1 MPKHSALA
9 KRSAAASAAAS
20 VLLVLLSFLLVLLST
35 APASYAQTAS
45 APYVQREAPASVTGR
60 VREGERGVAGIVV
73 ALMSSDPSQRFKT
86 IARAKTD
93 AEGRFRL
100 SNVAPGRYQIMPFA
114 PVYVVQGMSDNWP
127 PGKLLTLLA
136 GEEVSDIDFR
146 VERGGVI
153 TGRVTD
159 AEGNPIVAEFVS
171 VASADNDTQPLR
183 RGPFDQRDQMTDDRG
198 VYRIYGL
205 PAGNYRVSV
214 GQSDERGA
222 ITYGRRKVY
231 RRTFYPEATEA
242 AQARLVEVKPGSEAT
257 GIDIT
262 LGRAV
267 KTYRAS
273 GRFVFDETGQPAP
286 NIVFG
291 YGTLDPTGQRI
302 SSTGGGL
309 ATNARGEFQTEGLTP
324 GRYAVFAQQQQDA
337 TDFYSDIVSFEVAD
351 ADVTGVV
358 VRLKRGVSVSG
369 IITIE
374 GLSDRAA
381 ATRLLSQVRLF
392 GFVESSR
399 QLSAPNFLRPPSI
412 APDGSF
418 RLGGLRPGKLRIMAS
433 AEGTKGLTLSQVEL
447 NGANVTGGVDIT
459 EGVQLTGLRVRMTYG
474 SAVLRGQV
482 NFINGMLPPNARVM
496 AFARRVG
503 ATSVEGMGGNHQV
516 STDARGLYIIE
527 GLAAGEYE
535 IIVRV
540 FNAGRVFASEVQRV
554 SLAEGGEMNITTP
567 IDLSAAFKEG
577 PR

>member
-1 MPKHSALA
+1 MPKHSSLA
-9 KRSAAASAAAS
+9 KRSATALAAAF
-20 VLLVLLSFLLVLLST
+20 VLLVLLST
-35 APASYAQTAS
+35 ASASYAQTAFAQTAS
-45 APYVQREAPASVTGR
+45 ASYAQRETPASVTGR

-73 ALMSSDPSQRFKT
+73 ALLSSDPSQRFKA

-100 SNVAPGRYQIMPFA
+100 SNITPGRYQIMPLA

-136 GEEVSDIDFR
+136 GDEVSDIDFS

-159 AEGNPIVAEFVS
+159 AEGNAVVAEFVS
-171 VASADNDTQPLR
+171 VEPADPNTQPAR

-214 GQSDERGA
+214 GQNDESG
-222 ITYGRRKVY
+222 TVSYGRRKVY
-231 RRTFYPEATEA
+231 RRTFYPDATET

-257 GIDIT
+257 DIDIT

-273 GRFVFDETGQPAP
+273 GRFVFAETGQPAP
-286 NIVFG
+286 NVVFG
-291 YGTLDPTGQRI
+291 FGVLDPKGQHV
-302 SSTGGGL
+302 SSFGGGGA

-324 GRYAVFAQQQQDA
+324 GRYSVFAYPQQDA
-337 TDFYSDIVSFEVAD
+337 TDFYSESVSFEVTD
-351 ADVTGVV
+351 ADVTGVLV
-358 VRLKRGVSVSG
+358 KLKRGASVSG
-369 IITIE
+369 VITIE

-381 ATRLLSQVRLF
+381 AARLLAQVRLY
-392 GFVESSR
+392 GYIESSNR
-399 QLSAPNFLRPPSI
+399 SPVPNYSRAPAI

-418 RLGGLRPGKLRIMAS
+418 HLGGLRPGKLRIVAS
-433 AEGTKGLTLSQVEL
+433 ADGTKGLSVSQVEL
-447 NGANVTGGVDIT
+447 NGANVNSSGIDLT
-459 EGVQLTGLRVRMTYG
+459 EGAQLTGVRVRMVYG
-474 SAVLRGQV
+474 SAVIRGQV
-482 NFINGMLPPNARVM
+482 NFTNGPLPPDAHVI

-503 ATSVEGMGGNHQV
+503 GAVAEAMGGHQV
-516 STDARGLYIIE
+516 STDARGLYVIE

-540 FNAGRVFASEVQRV
+540 FNAGRVFESEAQRV
-554 SLAEGGEMNITTP
+554 SLAEGGDMNITTA
-567 IDLSAAFKEG
+567 IDLNAPFKG
-577 PR
+577 GRR

>member
-1 MPKHSALA
+1 MPKHSSLA
-9 KRSAAASAAAS
+9 KRSATALAAAF
-20 VLLVLLSFLLVLLST
+20 VLLVLLST
-35 APASYAQTAS
+35 ASASYAQTAFAQTAS
-45 APYVQREAPASVTGR
+45 ASYAQRETPASVTGR

-73 ALMSSDPSQRFKT
+73 ALLSSDPSQRFKA

-100 SNVAPGRYQIMPFA
+100 SNITPGRYQIMPLA

-136 GEEVSDIDFR
+136 GDEVSDIDFS

-159 AEGNPIVAEFVS
+159 AEGNAVVAEFVS
-171 VASADNDTQPLR
+171 VEPADPNTQPAR

-214 GQSDERGA
+214 GQNDESG
-222 ITYGRRKVY
+222 TVSYGRRKVY
-231 RRTFYPEATEA
+231 RRTFYPDATET

-257 GIDIT
+257 DIDIT

-273 GRFVFDETGQPAP
+273 GRFVFAETGQPAP
-286 NIVFG
+286 NVVFG
-291 YGTLDPTGQRI
+291 FGALNPKGQHV
-302 SSTGGGL
+302 SSFGGGGA

-324 GRYAVFAQQQQDA
+324 GRYSVFAYPQQDA
-337 TDFYSDIVSFEVAD
+337 TDFYSESVSFEVTD
-351 ADVTGVV
+351 ADVTGVLV
-358 VRLKRGVSVSG
+358 KLKRGASVSG
-369 IITIE
+369 VITIE

-381 ATRLLSQVRLF
+381 AAHLLAQVRLY
-392 GFVESSR
+392 GYIESSNR
-399 QLSAPNFLRPPSI
+399 SPVPNYSRAPAI

-418 RLGGLRPGKLRIMAS
+418 HLGGLRPGKLRIVAS
-433 AEGTKGLTLSQVEL
+433 ADGTKGLSVSQVEL
-447 NGANVTGGVDIT
+447 NGANVNSSGIDLT
-459 EGVQLTGLRVRMTYG
+459 EGAQLTGVRVRMVYG
-474 SAVLRGQV
+474 SAVIRGQV
-482 NFINGMLPPNARVM
+482 NFTNGPLPPNARVM

-503 ATSVEGMGGNHQV
+503 GAVAEATGEHQV
-516 STDARGLYIIE
+516 STDARGLYVIE

-540 FNAGRVFASEVQRV
+540 FNAGRVFESEAQRV
-554 SLAEGGEMNITTP
+554 SLAEGGDMNITTA
-567 IDLSAAFKEG
+567 IDLNAPFKG
-577 PR
+577 GRR